1 MPDEKK
7 VSEEE
12 FQNYAKHFDR
22 NVVLRLLKKLR
33 KATRNKPKIVARP
46 TSALVNTLG
55 KLLFVLDNPNTPPH
69 LKALVI

>member
-1 MPDEKK
+1 
-7 VSEEE
+7 
-12 FQNYAKHFDR
+12 
-22 NVVLRLLKKLR
+22 LKKLR